1 MNTQVPGYKLAT
13 NANVCV
19 ISREGKTERETFLIC
34 HNLFEKKRDFVFTTM
49 SIDLYPSIIHEGDLS
64 PDAFGSEV
72 DERCDEIYKA
82 CKGFGKFGEE
92 MSLNG

>member
-1 MNTQVPGYKLAT
+1 MNTQVPGKLAT
-13 NANVCV
+13 NANVCE
-19 ISREGKTERETFLIC
+19 RKRETLFVLC